1 MSTRYLDSVT
11 FPVKEVPAIMG
22 KGFDYKDD
30 TGHKFIVREDT
41 GAVLSCMTT
50 DYKLVRNEEV
60 LKAVDPIMAENKA
73 VLKEASTFGGG
84 ARTKISYRLPNIS
97 VDIGRGDLVNPEI
110 IIRNSYDGSM
120 EASAMAGA
128 FRLVC
133 TNGMIIG
140 FILDK
145 GGYRHTHGSGLS
157 EKVFA
162 ELVYN
167 LIKDTRSVFTSEF
180 PLLVDT
186 KVKQSDIKK
195 LIKMFPYTALESLTQ
210 KMISKPPKNYWDLLN
225 AATWT
230 TTHAMKREVEA
241 THNLEEKI
249 YPAIKKWAGIK
260 AQA

>member
-11 FPVKEVPAIMG
+11 FPVKEKPALLAGI
-22 KGFDYKDD
+22 D
-30 TGHKFIVREDT
+30 TGYKFIVREDT
-41 GAVLSCMTT
+41 GEVLSCMTT
-50 DYKLVRNEEV
+50 NYKLVRNEEV
-60 LKAVDPIMAENKA
+60 LRAVDPVMHDNQA
-73 VLKEASTFGGG
+73 VLKEASVFGGG

-97 VDIGRGDLVNPEI
+97 VDMGKGDLINPEI

-133 TNGMIIG
+133 TNGMVIG
-140 FILDK
+140 YILDK
-145 GGYRHTHGSGLS
+145 GGYRHTHGSGIN

-162 ELVYN
+162 ELVCN
-167 LIKDTRSVFTSEF
+167 LIKQTKSVFKGEF
-180 PLLVDT
+180 PLLIDT
-186 KVKQSDIKK
+186 QVKQSDIKK
-195 LIKMFPYTALESLTQ
+195 LIKMFPYTALEPLTQ

-230 TTHAMKREVEA
+230 TTHAMKRDVEA

-249 YPAIKKWAGIK
+249 YPAIKRWAGIK